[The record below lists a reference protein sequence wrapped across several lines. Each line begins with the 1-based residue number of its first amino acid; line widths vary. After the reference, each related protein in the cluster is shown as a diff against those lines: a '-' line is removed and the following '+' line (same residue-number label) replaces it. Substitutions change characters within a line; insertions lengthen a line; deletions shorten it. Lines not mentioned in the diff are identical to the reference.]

1 MVKPRDRRDRTILN
15 LSQMPAPRPSGRRV
29 GRNPLMGRGTTLLRR
44 TALSAI
50 LAGLL
55 AVASVGTAFAHE
67 CVISSRSDRG
77 NEGAT
82 HSKVWDRLYL
92 ADILGF
98 AFGLNEAQAEWAVE
112 NRGDL
117 PEYWVTNIKKT
128 IGEGSSNP
136 NLADGKGLDHLEQLV
151 GGEVFLLAQEA
162 MAAVP
167 SGE

>member
-1 MVKPRDRRDRTILN
+1 M
-15 LSQMPAPRPSGRRV
+15 
-29 GRNPLMGRGTTLLRR
+29 LRR
-44 TALSAI
+44 TVLAAM

-67 CVISSRSDRG
+67 CVISSRSAQG

-82 HSKVWDRLYL
+82 NSKVWDRLYL
-92 ADILGF
+92 ADILDF
-98 AFGLNEAQAEWAVE
+98 AFGLNEAQIAWAVE

-136 NLADGKGLDHLEQLV
+136 NLADGKGLDHLQQLV
-151 GGEVFLLAQEA
+151 GMDVFLLAEA
-162 MAAVP
+162 AKVAVP
-167 SGE
+167 